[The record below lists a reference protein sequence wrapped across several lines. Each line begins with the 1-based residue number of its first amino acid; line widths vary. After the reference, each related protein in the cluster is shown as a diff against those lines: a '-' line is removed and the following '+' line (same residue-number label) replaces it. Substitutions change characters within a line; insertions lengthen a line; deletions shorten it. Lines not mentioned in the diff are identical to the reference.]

1 MSKTSLVYNRN
12 SKLTGLVPFYYRV
25 RSCDTNMTSNTPA
38 NQYQRQ
44 KIIQNTVRVSS
55 SLYTTNLAS
64 LSAYARPTT
73 ATHGVCWNQMSDR
86 PVPSVQKGQVP
97 TGSFNSLN
105 GRHHSVTSSKP
116 GSQSPGG
123 IGCDIKHNSYDRYL
137 NRLKGKGPLKRGII
151 PQNIPGPVPGISIN
165 PAFPGYYIPFNPAFP
180 IYGGKTIKTGI
191 VSGCDCCSLKNVDE
205 TVEQKIF
212 ECKTADARIYNNPFY
227 QPYPD
232 TTYGFNKGDY
242 VYAIENGTN
251 FYVKAQ
257 VTHVDGDVYTV
268 LFADG
273 TTEFKTLYELK
284 IYYTCGTNCDT
295 GPYGETDVYTIIDNI
310 QNLKSQSQFLCSIL
324 SKKLLTGSD
333 LEILV

>member
-1 MSKTSLVYNRN
+1 MSITSVVYNRN
-12 SKLTGLVPFYYRV
+12 SKVVGLVPFYYRV

-44 KIIQNTVRVSS
+44 KLIQNTVGVMS
-55 SLYTTNLAS
+55 SLYTMNLGS
-64 LSAYARPTT
+64 LTAYARPTK

-86 PVPSVQKGQVP
+86 PFPSVQKGQVP

-116 GSQSPGG
+116 GGQSPGG
-123 IGCDIKHNSYDRYL
+123 IGCDIKHNSYERYL

-151 PQNIPGPVPGISIN
+151 PQNIPGPIPGISIN

-191 VSGCDCCSLKNVDE
+191 VSGCDCCSFQNTDE
-205 TVEQKIF
+205 TVAKKIF

-232 TTYGFNKGDY
+232 NKYGFSVGDY

-257 VTHVDGDVYTV
+257 VTFVDGDVYPV
-268 LFADG
+268 LFEDG
-273 TTEFKTLYELK
+273 TTEFKTLYEIK
-284 IYYTCGTNCDT
+284 PYFNCGTNCS
-295 GPYGETDVYTIIDNI
+295 EDVYNATSFDDSISIYKKQFNYFCALQPKSLSYTSDIEII
-310 QNLKSQSQFLCSIL
+310 
-324 SKKLLTGSD
+324 
-333 LEILV
+333 V